1 MNEKT
6 SKVISFPSPVP
17 SKADYQ
23 RVKSSYSVKEIK
35 QLFGLSEKT
44 IRRWT
49 EQGIIQATSSSQDD
63 DLIYDFQALTQ
74 FRRIRELRAQG
85 HSIRQIE
92 AELQGQLNLFR
103 KEPSRLARLLT
114 PFEEALLLHEQGDQS
129 ATEHYIEAINQGD
142 NVAEAYCNLGII
154 NLEKGEL
161 AKALD
166 HFTLSLKNDPRHVEA
181 HYNLA
186 NLYYDAGDLQ
196 LAKLHYEVAA
206 QIEPGFSLVYFN
218 LSLVYHKL
226 GDLTGALSALE
237 RYRQLEPEDEDIEV
251 LNQLLKAIQNAV
263 KADASKSQP
272 QIYADKHRSE

>member
-1 MNEKT
+1 MKDT
-6 SKVISFPSPVP
+6 GTKVISFPSPVP

-23 RVKSSYSVKEIK
+23 RVKSSYSIKEIK

-49 EQGIIQATSSSQDD
+49 EQGIIQASSPAPDFV
-63 DLIYDFQALTQ
+63 YDFQALTQ
-74 FRRIRELRAQG
+74 FRRVRELRAQG

-103 KEPSRLARLLT
+103 VEPARLARLLT
-114 PFEEALLLHEQGDQS
+114 PFEEALLLHERGD
-129 ATEHYIEAINQGD
+129 AKAAEHYVEAITEGD

-154 NLEKGEL
+154 NLERGQL
-161 AKALD
+161 SNALD
-166 HFTLSLKNDPRHVEA
+166 NFTLSLKNDPRHVEA

-196 LAKLHYEVAA
+196 LAKLHYEAAA

-226 GDLTGALSALE
+226 GDLSAASSTLE
-237 RYRQLEPEDEDIEV
+237 KYRQLEPEDEDLEV
-251 LNQLLKAIQNAV
+251 LNQLLKAM
-263 KADASKSQP
+263 KGPRDS
-272 QIYADKHRSE
+272 RSV

>member
-1 MNEKT
+1 MNENT

-49 EQGIIQATSSSQDD
+49 EQGIIQASAGSEGADPTF
-63 DLIYDFQALTQ
+63 DFQALTQ
-74 FRRIRELRAQG
+74 FRRIRELRSQG
-85 HSIRQIE
+85 HSLRQIE
-92 AELQGQLNLFR
+92 AELQGQLHLFR
-103 KEPSRLARLLT
+103 VEPSRVSRLLT
-114 PFEEALLLHEQGDQS
+114 PFEEALLLHEQGDP
-129 ATEHYIEAINQGD
+129 AAAEHYVEAIGAGD
-142 NVAEAYCNLGII
+142 NVAEAYCNLGIM
-154 NLEKGEL
+154 NLEQGAL

-166 HFTLSLKNDPRHVEA
+166 NFTLSLKNDPRHVEA

-226 GDLTGALSALE
+226 GDLSGALTALE

-251 LNQLLKAIQNAV
+251 LNQLLKAIQNAM
-263 KADASKSQP
+263 KK
-272 QIYADKHRSE
+272 

>member
-1 MNEKT
+1 MNET
-6 SKVISFPSPVP
+6 SNKVISFPSPVP

-49 EQGIIQATSSSQDD
+49 EQGIIQAAPATEDA
-63 DLIYDFQALTQ
+63 DLTYDFQALTQ
-74 FRRIRELRAQG
+74 FRRIRELRSQG
-85 HSIRQIE
+85 HSLRQIE
-92 AELQGQLNLFR
+92 AELQGQLHLFR
-103 KEPSRLARLLT
+103 TEPSRVSRLLT
-114 PFEEALLLHEQGDQS
+114 PFEEALLLHEQGDPS
-129 ATEHYIEAINQGD
+129 AAEHYVEAIAAGD
-142 NVAEAYCNLGII
+142 NVAEAYCNLGIM
-154 NLEKGEL
+154 NLEQGAL

-166 HFTLSLKNDPRHVEA
+166 NFTLSLKNDPRHVEA

-226 GDLTGALSALE
+226 GDLHGALKALE
-237 RYRQLEPEDEDIEV
+237 RYRELEPEDEDIEV
-251 LNQLLKAIQNAV
+251 LNQLLKAIQNAI
-263 KADASKSQP
+263 KK
-272 QIYADKHRSE
+272 